1 MIKLLSKK
9 NFIPEILIVLFPIA
23 LISGPLVPEIFVL
36 IINIFFL
43 INIIIKKDYNF
54 LDNKLIYIIS
64 IFVLY
69 VTSLSLFSDYS
80 DQIFLKNI
88 FYFRFILFI
97 LAIYYFLN
105 KNTKFIYL
113 IFYSLIIMFIFLIV
127 DGYYQFAYDK
137 NLLGYPKYRSDRIS
151 SFFEDK
157 LVLGSFISRYFFII
171 IALYFYLKNKFS
183 DLIIIPFILLSFVL
197 IVLTGERSALFLTII
212 GLIVIFILLDIK
224 FLSKLIIILSAA
236 IILSVSFKINYTLY
250 DRYINQTKSQIS
262 FSKNFDLSSFFDR
275 FKYYKLS
282 WNTALNGFKENKIF
296 GQGPKSFKYF
306 CSQPKFVTYS
316 SKKSF
321 KYNNIQY
328 LDIHKKFINVEI
340 TEIFFKVGDV
350 IENNNLLLKYRFK
363 NKDYK
368 FYSNKEGKINFI
380 NIANGNLINSGHQIF
395 TLDLT
400 NFDIPEKSYFYRN
413 GCTTHPH
420 QLYLQLMSET
430 GLIGTIYIFSIF
442 LFIIY
447 LFIKHLIIKIFYKE
461 VLYNNTKL
469 CVLTYFF
476 LLLFP
481 MTTFGNFFNNWFIMS
496 FSLQLGLLLY
506 FFIDKKNETK

>member
-9 NFIPEILIVLFPIA
+9 NFIPEILIALFPIA
-23 LISGPLVPEIFVL
+23 LISGPLVPEIFIL

-43 INIIIKKDYNF
+43 TNIIIKKDYHF
-54 LDNKLIYIIS
+54 LNNKLFYIIS
-64 IFVLY
+64 IFVFY
-69 VTSLSLFSDYS
+69 VTALSLFSEYK

-88 FYFRFILFI
+88 FYFRFIFFI

-105 KNTKFIYL
+105 KNSKFIYL
-113 IFYSLIIMFIFLIV
+113 ILYSLIIMFIILII
-127 DGYYQFAYDK
+127 DGFYQFAYDK
-137 NLLGYPKYRSDRIS
+137 NLFGYPKYRSDRIS

-171 IALYFYLKNKFS
+171 IALYFYLRNKFI

-224 FLSKLIIILSAA
+224 FLSKFIIILSAA
-236 IILSVSFKINYTLY
+236 IILSVSFKINSTLY
-250 DRYINQTKSQIS
+250 DRYIIQTKSQIS
-262 FSKNFDLSSFFDR
+262 FSEKFDLSSFFDR

-282 WNTALNGFKENKIF
+282 WNTAFNGFKENKIF

-306 CSQPKFVTYS
+306 CSQPNFVTYS

-321 KYNNIQY
+321 KNNNIQY
-328 LDIHKKFINVEI
+328 LDIHKKFMNVEI

-350 IENNNLLLKYRFK
+350 IENNDLLLKYRFK
-363 NKDYK
+363 NKNYK
-368 FYSNKEGKINFI
+368 FFSDKEGKINFV
-380 NIANGNLINSGHQIF
+380 NVAKGNLISSGHQIF

-400 NFDIPEKSYFYRN
+400 DFGIPEKSYFYRN

-430 GLIGTIYIFSIF
+430 GLIGTLYILGIF

-447 LFIKHLIIKIFYKE
+447 LFIKHLFVKIFYKQL
-461 VLYNNTKL
+461 LYNNTKL
-469 CVLTYFF
+469 CILTYFF

-496 FSLQLGLLLY
+496 FSLQLGLLFY
-506 FFIDKKNETK
+506 FFIDKKNENK